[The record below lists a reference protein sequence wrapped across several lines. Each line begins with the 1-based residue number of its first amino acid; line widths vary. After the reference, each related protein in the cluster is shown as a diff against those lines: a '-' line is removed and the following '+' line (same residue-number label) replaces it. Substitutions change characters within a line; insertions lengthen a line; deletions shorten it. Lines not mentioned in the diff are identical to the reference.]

1 MRGYNAFAL
10 AVIILFLLLAANLL
24 NAEYWFQFGA
34 RSGSDSAFNNGAS
47 VQIQTITPQNSS
59 SGSIGFW
66 LGENLDNGA
75 FLQVGYLIENAS
87 GSYPSL
93 CTTSGCTN
101 DEYLKAGDAEWF
113 YEYFPP
119 GYNGGFLGAIGP
131 DGSAGLNGTF
141 NTYSFYSIG
150 DTWYFEIN
158 GKVVGSANLGTS
170 TSGAEMP
177 VAFGEVANTSSSSNY
192 IRQVIFANLSAY
204 KYGMYFPA
212 ATGYNY
218 IGYGVG
224 SKKNIKNPYGV
235 EELGNRVNYFAVGS
249 GLPQQANGTQLWS
262 LGYNV
267 KIVSK
272 YGNINSSTAYIA
284 YATTQISAPS
294 IVYIAPGERE
304 IFEGWSGK
312 GVGSYTGPSNSTS
325 INVDSNITETANWEL
340 EYLLNVS
347 SPYSST
353 YGGGWY
359 KNGSTVNY
367 GLDNS
372 TIYINSSSRLD
383 FLGWSNGNKNISGEI
398 KVNSPYNLNAN
409 WQRGY
414 RVHVYSPYGDA
425 TGSGWYAN
433 NTIITISVMP
443 SSVNISSD
451 ERYAFVGWSNGNKNA
466 TATVLVN
473 KPLALSAIFQKQYLV
488 SFRGLDH
495 YGNPV
500 NVSSFYVNG
509 NKVVNDVYLNAGE
522 EYNVN
527 YVEYKGVEIR
537 SSYVFNV
544 TSPAPISVPLSVY
557 NVQIRTGDLFNMPV
571 NALADMRFSNGTEA
585 QMYTGDNGNLTIKDV
600 PYGYVNGS
608 VEYLGIAQHF
618 AAYSGNGVELV
629 FFSMLNL
636 YAIISV
642 VAIVAT
648 AYFLAKRRFKRSAT
662 KNGQVPM

>member
-1 MRGYNAFAL
+1 M
-10 AVIILFLLLAANLL
+10 
-24 NAEYWFQFGA
+24 
-34 RSGSDSAFNNGAS
+34 
-47 VQIQTITPQNSS
+47 
-59 SGSIGFW
+59 
-66 LGENLDNGA
+66 
-75 FLQVGYLIENAS
+75 
-87 GSYPSL
+87 
-93 CTTSGCTN
+93 
-101 DEYLKAGDAEWF
+101 
-113 YEYFPP
+113 
-119 GYNGGFLGAIGP
+119 
-131 DGSAGLNGTF
+131 
-141 NTYSFYSIG
+141 
-150 DTWYFEIN
+150 
-158 GKVVGSANLGTS
+158 
-170 TSGAEMP
+170 
-177 VAFGEVANTSSSSNY
+177 
-192 IRQVIFANLSAY
+192 
-204 KYGMYFPA
+204 
-212 ATGYNY
+212 
-218 IGYGVG
+218 
-224 SKKNIKNPYGV
+224 
-235 EELGNRVNYFAVGS
+235 
-249 GLPQQANGTQLWS
+249 
-262 LGYNV
+262 
-267 KIVSK
+267 
-272 YGNINSSTAYIA
+272 
-284 YATTQISAPS
+284 
-294 IVYIAPGERE
+294 
-304 IFEGWSGK
+304 
-312 GVGSYTGPSNSTS
+312 GSYTGPSNSTS

-383 FLGWSNGNKNISGEI
+383 FL
-398 KVNSPYNLNAN
+398 
-409 WQRGY
+409 
-414 RVHVYSPYGDA
+414 
-425 TGSGWYAN
+425 
-433 NTIITISVMP
+433 
-443 SSVNISSD
+443 
-451 ERYAFVGWSNGNKNA
+451 GWSNGNKNA